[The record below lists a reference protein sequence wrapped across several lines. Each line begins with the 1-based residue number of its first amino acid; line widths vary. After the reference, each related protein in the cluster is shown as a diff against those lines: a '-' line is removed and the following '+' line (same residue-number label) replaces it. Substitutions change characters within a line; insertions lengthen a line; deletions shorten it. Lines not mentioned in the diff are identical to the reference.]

1 MIYNENSYVVL
12 SSIKSEPSNIYFENE
27 VYNIVY
33 SCGLSCVKYVFFK
46 KPNTVSDV
54 YLNSLAISDKGEFVL
69 TMYGNLVQVYETFT
83 HKKIYKKKLDN
94 GGDILSNGSFNDAG
108 YEGGKFFIRHR
119 TIGGNYS
126 EEKISIK

>member
-1 MIYNENSYVVL
+1 
-12 SSIKSEPSNIYFENE
+12 
-27 VYNIVY
+27 
-33 SCGLSCVKYVFFK
+33 
-46 KPNTVSDV
+46 
-54 YLNSLAISDKGEFVL
+54 
-69 TMYGNLVQVYETFT
+69 MYGNLVQVYETFT